1 MLLGSLLLP
10 EGDFHNAIFY
20 IESKIIILSGVKGFF
35 EQE

>member
-1 MLLGSLLLP
+1 MLPGSLLLP

>member
-1 MLLGSLLLP
+1 MLPGSLLLP

-20 IESKIIILSGVKGFF
+20 IESKIIILSREKGFF